1 MNGSKSLSN
10 IVSYVIDICTNSR
23 KTSRISNLYFK
34 NMLFFYF
41 FLIDE
46 VHFNFVNDIF
56 KLFYSEDVFIEE
68 MLIASVIPV
77 WKFILWLMS

>member
-1 MNGSKSLSN
+1 MQDFKNFH
-10 IVSYVIDICTNSR
+10 
-23 KTSRISNLYFK
+23 LYFK

-46 VHFNFVNDIF
+46 VHLNFFYDIF

-77 WKFILWLMS
+77 GKLILWLMS